1 MKLLDK
7 LLDISIKKSPSIV
20 GIHPDYSKR
29 SLNFESRKKTAKK
42 IEEDNKRIANRIV
55 NKQPHIAVN
64 ELKKDF
70 RMFMKLRR
78 HMSRFDMVASRN
90 QSKKSIR
97 EEVNTRR
104 TTPHK
109 YISPCLRDQGAE
121 LSESIAEGSS
131 PSLNKA
137 TINDFP

>member
-20 GIHPDYSKR
+20 AMHSEYSKR
-29 SLNFESRKKTAKK
+29 SLNLVLRKKTAKK

-55 NKQPHIAVN
+55 NKQPLIAVN
-64 ELKKDF
+64 EFKKDF
-70 RMFMKLRR
+70 KMFMKLRR
-78 HMSRFDMVASRN
+78 QMSRFDIVASRN

-109 YISPCLRDQGAE
+109 YISPCLRDQGAG
-121 LSESIAEGSS
+121 LSESISEGCD
-131 PSLNKA
+131 PSHNKVP
-137 TINDFP
+137 INDFP